1 MLADLYAD
9 PSTGVRS
16 LRATSALAPG
26 QTLCTFSAG
35 DILHHPTRFTLQL
48 DEDRHILLSPEPLWY
63 TNHSCAP
70 NVFFDTEAMEV
81 VILTP
86 VAPGDELRFF
96 YPSTEWSMAEP
107 FVCACGSP
115 DCLGRING
123 AADLPDA
130 VLERYR
136 LTPYVARKWRERSA

>member
-9 PSTGVRS
+9 PTTGARS
-16 LRATSALAPG
+16 LRATADLAPG

-35 DILHHPTRFTLQL
+35 DILNHPTRFTLQL

-70 NVFFDTEAMEV
+70 NVFFDTEAMAV
-81 VILTP
+81 VILAP

-107 FVCACGSP
+107 FDCACGSP
-115 DCLGRING
+115 NCLGRISG
-123 AADLPDA
+123 AAALPDSI
-130 VLERYR
+130 LERYR
-136 LTPYVARKWRERSA
+136 LTPHVARKWRERSL